1 MDSSFGFFLFLNR
14 STLSFRSQIFTKT
27 VCARIMTAL
36 WESIHPLLFWFVNQL
51 NEKEPADMKLN
62 LWNKWDFCKTTKYY
76 WYYKIKW
83 SDIWYF
89 KLYVARFKNTYLRSV
104 RRAMKRIMC
113 WIALLKI
120 YRTIREKS
128 VHFSS
133 PLCHE
138 ASARSL
144 TPQNHHLY
152 FLFIRRFKKNWLN
165 QENLWSSHSVN
176 CYVTITK

>member
-62 LWNKWDFCKTTKYY
+62 LSHKWDFNKTTKHY
-76 WYYKIKW
+76 WYYKIKC
-83 SDIWYF
+83 DIWHF
-89 KLYVARFKNTYLRSV
+89 KLYVVWFKNTYLRSV

-120 YRTIREKS
+120 YRKIWEKPLD
-128 VHFSS
+128 FSS
-133 PLCHE
+133 LLCHE
-138 ASARSL
+138 ASARSF
-144 TPQNHHLY
+144 TPQNRHLY
-152 FLFIRRFKKNWLN
+152 FLFIRCFKKIDLTKKIYG
-165 QENLWSSHSVN
+165 Q
-176 CYVTITK
+176 VTQ